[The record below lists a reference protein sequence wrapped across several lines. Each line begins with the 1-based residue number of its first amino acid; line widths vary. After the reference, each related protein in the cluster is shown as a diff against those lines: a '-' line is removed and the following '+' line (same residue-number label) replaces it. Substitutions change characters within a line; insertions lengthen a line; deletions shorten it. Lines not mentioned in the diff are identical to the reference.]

1 MNTTEFL
8 SIACAIVPD
17 RRALIFEG
25 LELTFEELQQ
35 RVNRLAGSMSALG
48 VGAGDRVTTMQV
60 NCNQSIEI
68 YFAAAQLDAIYVPL
82 NFRARAEELA
92 QMLAIAQPS
101 ILFIG
106 ERYLPLMQTGMNT
119 GSGELPANRI
129 VLLEGDPDGPVSE
142 GHIAYHQLQSQ
153 GNPEQVHFSE
163 AGDHD
168 TTVIMFTAGTTG
180 VPKGV
185 MLTHDS
191 FSSYL
196 LSTVTPAD
204 PDVEETN
211 LLTVPFYHIAGLQAA
226 LAAVYGGRTMAIMR
240 QFEAVEWLELA
251 QEQRV
256 NRAMLVPTMLKQLMD
271 HPRFR
276 EYDLSSLSVITY
288 GAAPMPLPVIRQAIK
303 EFPGARF
310 INAFGQ
316 TETAST
322 ITMLPPE
329 DHVLEGTEQE
339 VEKKLRRLTSIGKP
353 LEDVEVMIVSEEGTP
368 VANGEVGEIVARG
381 ERMMKGYWRQEAATG
396 ETLRSGWVYTGD
408 LAYQDEDGYIYLEG
422 RAKDFIKR
430 GGEMIAPDEVEQAL
444 MSHPLVEDAA
454 VIGVPDLE
462 WGEEVRALV
471 VRKTSRADDH
481 PSYPAVA
488 PGAAAGRDI
497 SEADLEAELIE
508 YCRQKL
514 AGYKRPRS
522 VVFIDSLP
530 RNVMGKVLKRE
541 LRELHGAP

>member
-17 RRALIFEG
+17 RRALVFEG
-25 LELTFEELQQ
+25 LEFTFEELQQ
-35 RVNRLAGSMSALG
+35 RVNRLASSMSALG
-48 VGAGDRVTTMQV
+48 VGAGDRVANMQV

-68 YFAAAQLDAIYVPL
+68 YFAAAQLDALYVPL
-82 NFRARAEELA
+82 NFRARTEELE

-106 ERYLPLMQTGMNT
+106 ERYLPLLHAGP
-119 GSGELPANRI
+119 GELPADRI
-129 VLLEGDPDGPVSE
+129 VLLDGQADERTSE
-142 GHIAYHQLQSQ
+142 GRLAYDDLQSQ

-163 AGDHD
+163 AGDD
-168 TTVIMFTAGTTG
+168 QTTVIMFTAGTTG

-185 MLTHDS
+185 MLTHNS

-196 LSTVTPAD
+196 IATVAPAD

-226 LAAVYGGRTMAIMR
+226 LAAVYGGRTLAIMR
-240 QFEAVEWLELA
+240 QFEPAEWLSLA
-251 QEQRV
+251 QQQRV

-271 HPRFR
+271 HPGFR

-288 GAAPMPLPVIRQAIK
+288 GAAPMPLPVIRQAIE

-329 DHVLEGTEQE
+329 DHILEGTEPE

-368 VANGEVGEIVARG
+368 VANGDVGEIVARG

-408 LAYQDEDGYIYLEG
+408 LAYQDEDGYIYLAG

-430 GGEMIAPDEVEQAL
+430 GGEMIAPDEVEQVL

-471 VRKTSRADDH
+471 VRQTSRTGD
-481 PSYPAVA
+481 AVET
-488 PGAAAGRDI
+488 PERDI

-514 AGYKRPRS
+514 AGFKRPRS
-522 VVFIDSLP
+522 VLFINSLP
-530 RNVMGKVLKRE
+530 RNVMGKILKRE
-541 LRELHGAP
+541 LREQHGYPMDSSS

>member
-17 RRALIFEG
+17 RRALVFEG
-25 LELTFEELQQ
+25 LEFTFEELQQ
-35 RVNRLAGSMSALG
+35 RVNRLASSMSALG
-48 VGAGDRVTTMQV
+48 VGAGDRVANMQV

-68 YFAAAQLDAIYVPL
+68 YFAAAQLDALYVPL
-82 NFRARAEELA
+82 NFRARTEELE

-106 ERYLPLMQTGMNT
+106 ERYLPLLHAGP
-119 GSGELPANRI
+119 GELPADRI
-129 VLLEGDPDGPVSE
+129 VLLDGQADERTSE
-142 GHIAYHQLQSQ
+142 GRLAYDDLQSQ

-163 AGDHD
+163 AGDD
-168 TTVIMFTAGTTG
+168 QTTVIMFTAGTTG

-196 LSTVTPAD
+196 LATVAPAD

-226 LAAVYGGRTMAIMR
+226 LAAVYGGRTLAIMR
-240 QFEAVEWLELA
+240 QFEPAEWLSLA
-251 QEQRV
+251 QQQRV

-271 HPRFR
+271 HPGFR

-288 GAAPMPLPVIRQAIK
+288 GAAPMPLPVIRQAIE

-329 DHVLEGTEQE
+329 DHILEGTEPE

-368 VANGEVGEIVARG
+368 VANGDVGEIVARG

-408 LAYQDEDGYIYLEG
+408 LAYQDEDGYIYLAG

-430 GGEMIAPDEVEQAL
+430 GGEMIAPDEVEQVL

-471 VRKTSRADDH
+471 VRQTSRTGD
-481 PSYPAVA
+481 AVET
-488 PGAAAGRDI
+488 PERDI

-514 AGYKRPRS
+514 AGFKRPRS
-522 VVFIDSLP
+522 VLFINSLP
-530 RNVMGKVLKRE
+530 RNVMGKILKRE
-541 LRELHGAP
+541 LREQHGYPMDSSS

>member
-17 RRALIFEG
+17 RRALVFEG
-25 LELTFEELQQ
+25 LEFTFEELQQ
-35 RVNRLAGSMSALG
+35 RVNRLASSMSALG
-48 VGAGDRVTTMQV
+48 VGAGDRVANMQV

-68 YFAAAQLDAIYVPL
+68 YFAAAQLDALYVPL
-82 NFRARAEELA
+82 NFRARTEELE

-106 ERYLPLMQTGMNT
+106 ERYLPLLHAGP
-119 GSGELPANRI
+119 GELPADRI
-129 VLLEGDPDGPVSE
+129 VLLDGQADERTSE
-142 GHIAYHQLQSQ
+142 GRLAYDDLQSQ

-163 AGDHD
+163 AGDD
-168 TTVIMFTAGTTG
+168 QTTVIMFTAGTTG

-185 MLTHDS
+185 MLTHHS

-196 LSTVTPAD
+196 LATVAPAD

-226 LAAVYGGRTMAIMR
+226 LAAVYGGRTLAIMR
-240 QFEAVEWLELA
+240 QFEPAEWLSLA
-251 QEQRV
+251 QQQRV

-271 HPRFR
+271 HPGFR

-288 GAAPMPLPVIRQAIK
+288 GAAPMPLPVIRQAIE

-329 DHVLEGTEQE
+329 DHILEGTEPE

-368 VANGEVGEIVARG
+368 VANGDVGEIVARG

-408 LAYQDEDGYIYLEG
+408 LAYQDEDGYIYLAG

-430 GGEMIAPDEVEQAL
+430 GGEMIAPDEVEQVL

-471 VRKTSRADDH
+471 VRQTSRTGD
-481 PSYPAVA
+481 AVET
-488 PGAAAGRDI
+488 PERDI

-514 AGYKRPRS
+514 AGFKRPRS
-522 VVFIDSLP
+522 VLFINSLP
-530 RNVMGKVLKRE
+530 RNVMGKILKRE
-541 LRELHGAP
+541 LREQHGYPMDSSS